1 MKDFWYLYKKEII
14 IFSSISIFTILVTAF
29 VLTNIYHNNKEVEK
43 LRELEK
49 QQTVKDYN
57 DKKATEDLKKKTKSN
72 SNNKKE
78 YNSSQAN
85 GKYFVFYDGR
95 QDEDFNTDIEIKK
108 TELSDNLVA
117 YDLSDPKQEQNALGT
132 YKKLGLDIKKYT
144 TQLPLF
150 YKQENSR
157 DGQFIDKDTF
167 LNTKEGDNDE

>member
-1 MKDFWYLYKKEII
+1 MKDSWHLYKKEII
-14 IFSSISIFTILVTAF
+14 IFSSISIFAILVTAF
-29 VLTNIYHNNKEVEK
+29 VLTNIHQNNKEVEK

-49 QQTVKDYN
+49 QQTAKDYN
-57 DKKATEDLKKKTKSN
+57 DKKETEELKRKTQSN

-85 GKYFVFYDGR
+85 GKYFVFYDGK
-95 QDEDFNTDIEIKK
+95 QDKDFNTDIEIKK
-108 TELSDNLVA
+108 SELSDKLVA
-117 YDLSDPKQEQNALGT
+117 YDLSDPRQEQNALGT

-157 DGQFIDKDTF
+157 EGKFIDKDTF
-167 LNTKEGDNDE
+167 LNIKEGDKGE